1 MLRSVIVMDYQN
13 VHLTAHDV
21 FDRHGHKHDAL
32 IHPKQFADVT
42 IRQRNQTQRA
52 GHPEASLVEVIA
64 FRGLPHI
71 NYDWNQSRRC
81 AAQAE
86 QWRRD
91 GATVELRDLKYSFQ
105 LTAQGT
111 PARNPNGHKIPKG
124 PGQEKGIDVL
134 VALTCLRKALQPDI
148 DLVILASR
156 DTDLVPTLDTLF
168 DMRQENP
175 AVAKIETVSW
185 YNKNAHQEGNYAG
198 GSLRPTR
205 PRRIWNTNLDRR
217 CFEASRDRRNYN

>member
-1 MLRSVIVMDYQN
+1 M
-13 VHLTAHDV
+13 
-21 FDRHGHKHDAL
+21 
-32 IHPKQFADVT
+32 
-42 IRQRNQTQRA
+42 
-52 GHPEASLVEVIA
+52 IA

-111 PARNPNGHKIPKG
+111 PARDVNGHKIPKG

-148 DLVILASR
+148 DMVILASR

-185 YNKNAHQEGNYAG
+185 HNRNAQQEGNYAG
-198 GSLRPTR
+198 GSLRPISPAASGTPTSIDAASKHHETVATTTR
-205 PRRIWNTNLDRR
+205 SSAQPRHTSHPRLP
-217 CFEASRDRRNYN
+217 F